1 MLGPLRR
8 PDSYFQRHTPG
19 LRLRRA
25 MTVALLVALVATATI
40 GVFGYTL
47 AERAGDTTV
56 TVDNENRPDEWVCEQ
71 HGDDPDSPFA
81 DGCDQP
87 AEREVRASSLVWDAV
102 EGQLPLVFFASLS
115 GWFFGG
121 VGMHLLTALAGGE
134 GSFGDS
140 LAVAGW
146 AQAATLPQFVV
157 LGVVFFTFASG
168 FDFGGG
174 EAALRSQVATLR
186 SDLQHPLV
194 VLGAVVTTVWQ
205 AAVYYHG
212 MRHARN
218 VSSDAALGIAVVVGL
233 LSLAG
238 TVL

>member
-8 PDSYFQRHTPG
+8 PDSYFERHTPG
-19 LRLRRA
+19 LRLGRA
-25 MTVALLVALVATATI
+25 FAVALVVALVATATI

-47 AERAGDTTV
+47 AERAGDRTV
-56 TVDNENRPDEWVCEQ
+56 MVDNENRPSEWVCEQ
-71 HGDDPDSPFA
+71 HGDDPDSPLA

-87 AEREVRASSLVWDAV
+87 AEREVQASSLVWEAFTA
-102 EGQLPLVFFASLS
+102 QLPVVFFASLA
-115 GWFFGG
+115 GWFLGG
-121 VGMHLLTALAGGE
+121 VGMHLLTALVGGE

-168 FDFGGG
+168 FDFGAG
-174 EAALRSQVATLR
+174 EAALRSQVATFR
-186 SDLQHPLV
+186 SDLQNPIVL
-194 VLGAVVTTVWQ
+194 LGAALTTVWQ
-205 AAVYYHG
+205 GYVYYHG

-218 VSSDAALGIAVVVGL
+218 VGSDAALGIAAVVGL
-233 LSLAG
+233 LSLVG